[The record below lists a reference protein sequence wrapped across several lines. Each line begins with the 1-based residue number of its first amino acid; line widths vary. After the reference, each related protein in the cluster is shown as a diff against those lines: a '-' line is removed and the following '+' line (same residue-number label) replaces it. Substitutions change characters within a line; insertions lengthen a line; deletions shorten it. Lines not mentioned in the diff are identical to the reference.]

1 MGTVFDGNEFVW
13 RPTPEVISASQ
24 LQRFMRAHGIS
35 TLAELHRRSVAEP
48 RWFWQAVLDDL
59 EIEFFRPYDEV
70 MDTSAGLPW
79 TRWCVG
85 GEMNIVHNCLDKWIE
100 TSREHAVAVR
110 WTSEDGRSGTLTYG
124 ELCREVNRAANAL
137 KRLGFGKGDVLGL
150 YMPMVPDITVAFFAI
165 LKIGAIVLPLFSGY
179 GATAIASRLEDAGAS
194 GLITAMVSQR
204 KGRVILMKSIA
215 DDAVSRVK
223 SIRHVIVVGG
233 VDEGGEHKLM
243 PGRDVWW
250 HEIVDCESV
259 ESEAARTA
267 ADDPCLLIY
276 TSGTTG
282 KPKGTVHTHCGF
294 PIKAAQ
300 DMQHGFDMGAADTMF
315 WVSDMGW
322 MMGPWELLGATVLG
336 ASIVLYDGAIDYPSA
351 DRLWS
356 VVNQHRVSVLGISPT
371 LIRVLMH
378 ADSKAIER
386 HDLSSLR
393 ILGSTGEPWN
403 PDSWRWL
410 FERVGKG
417 RLPIINFSGGTEIA
431 GGIVSGNV
439 LTPIK
444 PCGFSGPLPGIA
456 GDVVDDRGRSIRGSV
471 GELAIRQ
478 PWIGMTRG
486 FWNDRNRYLETY
498 WSRCPDIWVHGD
510 WAAVD
515 DDGVWYIM
523 GRSDDTLNIAGKRI
537 GPAEIESVLVAH
549 PAVREAAAIG
559 VPDEITGEKLICI
572 CVLNA
577 GVTAG
582 AELERE
588 LQDWIGH
595 AMGKALRPAAAKFVD
610 DVPKTRNGKIMR
622 RVLRSVYLGQDPGDL
637 SALEHVQSL
646 EPLRGRFGQ

>member
-1 MGTVFDGNEFVW
+1 
-13 RPTPEVISASQ
+13 
-24 LQRFMRAHGIS
+24 
-35 TLAELHRRSVAEP
+35 
-48 RWFWQAVLDDL
+48 
-59 EIEFFRPYDEV
+59 
-70 MDTSAGLPW
+70 
-79 TRWCVG
+79 
-85 GEMNIVHNCLDKWIE
+85 
-100 TSREHAVAVR
+100 
-110 WTSEDGRSGTLTYG
+110 
-124 ELCREVNRAANAL
+124 
-137 KRLGFGKGDVLGL
+137 
-150 YMPMVPDITVAFFAI
+150 
-165 LKIGAIVLPLFSGY
+165 
-179 GATAIASRLEDAGAS
+179 
-194 GLITAMVSQR
+194 
-204 KGRVILMKSIA
+204 
-215 DDAVSRVK
+215 
-223 SIRHVIVVGG
+223 
-233 VDEGGEHKLM
+233 
-243 PGRDVWW
+243 
-250 HEIVDCESV
+250 
-259 ESEAARTA
+259 
-267 ADDPCLLIY
+267 
-276 TSGTTG
+276 
-282 KPKGTVHTHCGF
+282 
-294 PIKAAQ
+294 
-300 DMQHGFDMGAADTMF
+300 
-315 WVSDMGW
+315 
-322 MMGPWELLGATVLG
+322 MGPWELLGATVLG